1 MPDVEVFKVVICILG
16 WNKGIGSSGLA
27 GKQYTELT
35 LVYAG
40 LSGGCH

>member
-27 GKQYTELT
+27 GGLHNT
-35 LVYAG
+35 LFSINNRG
-40 LSGGCH
+40 KH